1 MVQGMGSEC
10 RGFNLLHINGP
21 MYGVWVL
28 GIQPFTYEWSNVW
41 GLSAGDSTVYIWMV
55 QCMGSECWRFNR
67 LHMNG
72 PMYGVWV
79 LGDSTFYIWMVQCM
93 GSEHWG
99 FKLLHIN
106 DPIYGVWVLGIQ
118 PFTYEWSNV
127 WGLSAGD
134 PTFYILMIQWIWSE
148 CWVFNPLHINGPMYE
163 VWVLGIQ
170 PSCWIPSTQTTYIG
184 PLICRKLD
192 PQHADPIHWTI
203 NM

>member
-1 MVQGMGSEC
+1 MIQCMGSEC
-10 RGFNLLHINGP
+10 WGFNLLHINGP

-106 DPIYGVWVLGIQ
+106 DPMNMVWVREPYTLDHS
-118 PFTYEWSNV
+118 YVE
-127 WGLSAGD
+127 D
-134 PTFYILMIQWIWSE
+134 
-148 CWVFNPLHINGPMYE
+148 
-163 VWVLGIQ
+163 
-170 PSCWIPSTQTTYIG
+170 WIPCTQTPYIG
-184 PLICRKLD
+184 PLICRRLN
-192 PQHADPIHWTI
+192 PQHSDPIHWTI